1 MMNPE
6 PRSPRTVS
14 VCIPTY
20 RGATH
25 IRAAVDSVLTQTFAD
40 FELLIVDDNSPDD
53 TFAIASSYR
62 DPRVR
67 CLRNHQNLGPE
78 GNWNRCLAEATGR
91 YFKLLPQDDVL
102 APNCLQREVE
112 VLENDERH
120 QIALVFCART
130 IVDARSRPVLVRQTF
145 GRKARRLTAE
155 TIFRRCLRRGTN
167 VIGEPGG
174 VMFRRALADT
184 VGPFDAT
191 FPYVVDLDY
200 WLRLLAHGDGYYVP
214 ETLASFRGVAGRLE
228 RRHRRQSGGGIPGL
242 AANRERGTAPRR
254 DAGSRG
260 RPDAGAAEQ
269 RPATAPLSLPVCEG
283 MTL

>member
-1 MMNPE
+1 MNPE

-25 IRAAVDSVLTQTFAD
+25 IRAAVDSVLSQTFAD
-40 FELLIVDDNSPDD
+40 FELLIVDDSSPDD

-67 CLRNHQNLGPE
+67 CLRNPQNLGPE

-102 APNCLQREVE
+102 APSCLQREVD
-112 VLENDERH
+112 VLENDEHH

-130 IVDARSRPVLVRQTF
+130 IIDARSRPMLVRQTF
-145 GRKARRLTAE
+145 GRQARRLTAD

-174 VMFRRALADT
+174 VLFRRALADT

-214 ETLASFRGVAGRLE
+214 ETLASFRVSPGAWSVAIGANQAAEFR
-228 RRHRRQSGGGIPGL
+228 GL
-242 AANRERGTAPRR
+242 AAKIVKEGRLRAGTLDLAV
-254 DAGSRG
+254 G
-260 RPDAGAAEQ
+260 R
-269 RPATAPLSLPVCEG
+269 TLAPLNNALRLVLYRFLFARG
-283 MTL
+283 